1 MIVLRDVCKTY
12 QVGDEI
18 VRALDHASL
27 TVRDGEFVSIIGPSG
42 SGKSTMMNIIG
53 CLDTADSGEY
63 LLDDIPIED
72 YTENELAQI
81 RSRKIG
87 FVFQSFNLIPQLTAQ
102 ENVELPLI
110 YQRVRRSERRRRVAE
125 ALERVQLTGRRHHL
139 PSELSGGQQQRVAI
153 ARAIAAHPLPHGPGY
168 HGHLSRASRERQHHR
183 AHHPRRRRS
192 PPGPAEHPHPGRPG
206 EGGGPMIQS
215 VRMAIKSISGNKMRA
230 FLTMLGI
237 IIGVMALVILVSL
250 VSGATG
256 NVTDTIASLGSDQ
269 ITVRISDDKGR
280 PVYITDL
287 NEWMG
292 EGAFGR
298 IAPVATESVTAK
310 YGTETGSLTVYGTT
324 APYLDI
330 QKLDV
335 LVGRFLKTADEENVS
350 FVCVINETAATELV
364 GYADCVGE
372 DIRLNGQRFRVVGV
386 LKDDDNSLTSAFRS
400 GSLVAYVPYGA
411 LVRISDS
418 ATPKITSFYVSA
430 AETGTVD
437 EAKERM
443 TEILKERFDQ
453 DEDAFTLSSQNA
465 LESAMNS
472 ITSILAVLLGGIA
485 AISLIV
491 GGIGIMNIMLVT
503 VTERTREIGIR
514 KAIGASRSMIL
525 TQFLVEAVVI
535 CMLGCALGILGS
547 WGVLR
552 LITTVVSGLD
562 ISFQMSGG
570 VVLIAVLFCFFIGIV
585 FGLYPANKAARMA
598 PIDALH
604 YGG

>member
-1 MIVLRDVCKTY
+1 
-12 QVGDEI
+12 
-18 VRALDHASL
+18 
-27 TVRDGEFVSIIGPSG
+27 
-42 SGKSTMMNIIG
+42 
-53 CLDTADSGEY
+53 
-63 LLDDIPIED
+63 
-72 YTENELAQI
+72 
-81 RSRKIG
+81 
-87 FVFQSFNLIPQLTAQ
+87 
-102 ENVELPLI
+102 
-110 YQRVRRSERRRRVAE
+110 
-125 ALERVQLTGRRHHL
+125 
-139 PSELSGGQQQRVAI
+139 
-153 ARAIAAHPLPHGPGY
+153 
-168 HGHLSRASRERQHHR
+168 
-183 AHHPRRRRS
+183 
-192 PPGPAEHPHPGRPG
+192 
-206 EGGGPMIQS
+206 MIQS
-215 VRMAIKSISGNKMRA
+215 FRMAIKSISGNKMRA

-256 NVTDTIASLGSDQ
+256 NVTDTIARLGSDQ
-269 ITVRISDDKGR
+269 ITVRVSDNKGNPITISD
-280 PVYITDL
+280 L
-287 NEWMG
+287 NKWMD
-292 EGAFGR
+292 EDAFGR
-298 IAPVATESVTAK
+298 MAPAATESFTAK

-324 APYLDI
+324 APYGDI
-330 QKLDV
+330 QKLDL

-364 GYADCVGE
+364 GYADCLGE
-372 DIRLNGQRFRVVGV
+372 DIRLNGHRFQVVGV
-386 LKDDDNSLTSAFRS
+386 LKDDDTSLTSAFRS
-400 GSLVAYVPYGA
+400 GSLVAYIPYSS
-411 LVRISDS
+411 LIRISS
-418 ATPKITSFYVSA
+418 TVTAEITSFYVSA
-430 AETGTVD
+430 GEAGTVD
-437 EAKERM
+437 DAKTRL
-443 TEILKERFDQ
+443 TEILKERFDS
-453 DEDAFTLSSQNA
+453 DEDAFSISSQNA
-465 LESAMNS
+465 LESALS
-472 ITSILAVLLGGIA
+472 SVTSILTVLLGGIA

-514 KAIGASRSMIL
+514 KAIGASRGMIL

>member
-1 MIVLRDVCKTY
+1 
-12 QVGDEI
+12 
-18 VRALDHASL
+18 
-27 TVRDGEFVSIIGPSG
+27 
-42 SGKSTMMNIIG
+42 
-53 CLDTADSGEY
+53 
-63 LLDDIPIED
+63 
-72 YTENELAQI
+72 
-81 RSRKIG
+81 
-87 FVFQSFNLIPQLTAQ
+87 
-102 ENVELPLI
+102 
-110 YQRVRRSERRRRVAE
+110 
-125 ALERVQLTGRRHHL
+125 
-139 PSELSGGQQQRVAI
+139 
-153 ARAIAAHPLPHGPGY
+153 
-168 HGHLSRASRERQHHR
+168 
-183 AHHPRRRRS
+183 
-192 PPGPAEHPHPGRPG
+192 
-206 EGGGPMIQS
+206 MIQS
-215 VRMAIKSISGNKMRA
+215 FRMAIKSISGNKMSA

-269 ITVRISDDKGR
+269 ITVRVSDNKGS
-280 PVYITDL
+280 PLSIEDL
-287 NEWMG
+287 SAWM
-292 EGAFGR
+292 EEDVFGR

-310 YGTETGSLTVYGTT
+310 YGTETGSMTVYGTT
-324 APYLDI
+324 APYGDI
-330 QKLDV
+330 QKLNV